1 MAAAGDGRNFDHVV
15 SVMFENRS
23 FDNLLGRLYEP
34 GEVASFDGVIGK
46 DLSNPIP
53 VWAEHGADRQL
64 VPYRTTT
71 NMDVP
76 NPDAG
81 EEFTHVNTQLFGT
94 IDPPS
99 NRGVLSEKMTAPFNA
114 PGDPHATPTMGG
126 FVADYISAFTAETG
140 RPPTYDEYAQ
150 IMTGYAPEQIPVMA
164 SIARGF
170 ATFDHWH
177 CDVPSQT
184 FTNRSFY
191 HAATSS
197 GFVVNSPY
205 ENFPHK
211 NDGETIFERLQA
223 AGLPWR
229 VYVDADGMTMS
240 ATGMIH
246 ASRLSHYFASH
257 FSTIDDFFDDAE
269 RGKLPAYSFIEPRL
283 LHGHN
288 DYHPAIGA
296 LAPGLSVDAPSS
308 ILGGEDLLARIYTA
322 IRNSSTMRGSNFT
335 NTLFMVAFDEHGGTY
350 DHVPPPGADPPD
362 PTAPAGQ
369 LGFRFD
375 RAGVRIPTLA
385 VSAYIDAKTVVNSPY
400 RNTSMIR
407 TLRERWNL
415 GPPLTGRDATAAD
428 IAPVLARDTPRAQE
442 DWPDVTAQP
451 VPQLDGALWPLDK
464 PLPPLGKYL
473 IGLAIALDTT
483 YTGHVPDLDPTS
495 ATGQQANDYMTERTT
510 RIWPGLAKHP
520 T

>member
-1 MAAAGDGRNFDHVV
+1 MAAASDGNFDHVV

-23 FDNLLGRLYEP
+23 LDNLLGRLYEP
-34 GEVASFDGVIGK
+34 GEVPLFEGVIGK

-53 VWAEHGADRQL
+53 AWAEHGADRQV
-64 VPYRTTT
+64 VPYRITTD
-71 NMDVP
+71 MEAP

-81 EEFTHVNTQLFGT
+81 EEFAHINTQLFGI

-114 PGDPHATPTMGG
+114 PADSHATPTMGG

-140 RPPTYDEYAQ
+140 RQPTYDEYAQ
-150 IMTGYAPEQIPVMA
+150 IMTGYAPEQVPVM
-164 SIARGF
+164 STIARGF

-205 ENFPHK
+205 ENFPLK

-229 VYVDADGMTMS
+229 VYVDADGMAMS

-257 FSTIDDFFDDAE
+257 FSDIDDFFDDAE
-269 RGKLPAYSFIEPRL
+269 RGTLPAYSFIEPRL
-283 LHGHN
+283 IHGHN
-288 DYHPAIGA
+288 DYHPAVRA
-296 LAPGLSVDAPSS
+296 VMPGLSIDPPSS

-322 IRNSSTMRGSNFT
+322 IRTSSNMDGSNFT

-350 DHVPPPGADPPD
+350 DHVPPPRVDPPD

-369 LGFRFD
+369 MGFRFD

-385 VSAYIDAKTVVNSPY
+385 VSAFIEPTTVVSSPY

-407 TLRERWNL
+407 TLRERFNL
-415 GPPLTGRDATAAD
+415 GAALTGRDATAAD
-428 IAPVLARDTPRAQE
+428 VAPVLTRNTPRAQE

-451 VPQLDGALWPLDK
+451 VPQLDGTLFPLDK

-473 IGLAIALDTT
+473 IGLAITLDTT
-483 YTGHVPDLDPTS
+483 YSGHIPDLDPTT
-495 ATGQQANDYMTERTT
+495 ATGQQANDYMTERTA
-510 RIWPGLAKHP
+510 RIWPGLVKHP
-520 T
+520 S